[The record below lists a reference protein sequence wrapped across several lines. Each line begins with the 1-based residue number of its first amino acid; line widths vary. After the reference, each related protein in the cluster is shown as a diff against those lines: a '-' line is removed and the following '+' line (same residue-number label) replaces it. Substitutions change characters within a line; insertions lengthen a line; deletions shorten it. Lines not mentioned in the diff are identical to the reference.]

1 MRIEKSLIEKIA
13 NGETFM
19 KGETVANAKTIL
31 KPGIWNVFSKFA
43 FFYEGDDDNLLD
55 AQDCILDFPLFNA
68 ELTVMDIPKEIHP
81 FGKWQVFGMLPEHS
95 LEKLFY
101 DLIDD
106 NEWLRTPFEGK
117 TFRIR
122 GVEGKFKVS
131 FEALQQWLDSEFI
144 SFKQCLEMMRV

>member
-13 NGETFM
+13 NGETFLT
-19 KGETVANAKTIL
+19 GETVANAKTIL
-31 KPGIWNVFSKFA
+31 KPENWNAFSKFA
-43 FFYEGDDDNLLD
+43 LSYEGDDDNLND

-81 FGKWQVFGMLPEHS
+81 SGEWQVFGMIPEHS

-101 DLIDD
+101 ELIDN
-106 NEWLRTPFEGK
+106 NERLRTQFEGK
-117 TFRIR
+117 TFSIR

-131 FEALQQWLDSEFI
+131 FETLQKWFYSEFM

>member
-31 KPGIWNVFSKFA
+31 KSGIWDVFSKFA
-43 FFYEGDDDNLLD
+43 LSYEGDDDNLLD

-81 FGKWQVFGMLPEHS
+81 SGEWQVFGMLPEHS

-101 DLIDD
+101 ELIDD
-106 NEWLRTPFEGK
+106 NERLRTPFEGK
-117 TFRIR
+117 TFSIR